1 MPPLAD
7 ATQSEAPGQTSTALP
22 QAVRVETAARLHLGF
37 LDLNGSLGRI
47 FGSIG
52 LAINR
57 PHTELVLRRSD
68 TYRGEGPDHARA
80 VRQLQRFAKLFGL
93 SNSYDVSIKSAIPPH
108 AGLGSGTQLA
118 VAAGVALAAL
128 EGIDVSPTRLGEV
141 VDRGARSAI
150 GIASFERG
158 GFIVDGGKGGSDR
171 APPILIRA
179 DFPDAWRALLVM
191 DPKASGVHGEAE
203 TTAFATLPP
212 LPDAAAASVCRLVLM
227 QLVPALMEEDIAPF
241 GAALTEIQEIVGGH
255 FAAAQGGSIWTSP
268 DVGRVVAAMKAGGA
282 IGIGQSSWGPTG
294 FAFAP
299 SQEIAQHLYDSSI
312 ELARG
317 VGLEI
322 MIVEGRNRGATI
334 EKITNT

>member
-7 ATQSEAPGQTSTALP
+7 AMQSEAPGQKSTARP
-22 QAVRVETAARLHLGF
+22 EAVRVEAAARLHLGF
-37 LDLNGSLGRI
+37 LDLNGSLGRL

-57 PHTELVLRRSD
+57 PRTELVLRRSD
-68 TYRGEGPDHARA
+68 VFRGDGPDHERA
-80 VRQLQRFAKLFGL
+80 VRQLQRFAKLFDL
-93 SNSYDVSIKSAIPPH
+93 TSSYEISIKNAIPPH

-128 EGIDVSPTRLGEV
+128 EGIDITPTRLGEV

-171 APPILIRA
+171 APPIMIRT
-179 DFPDAWRALLVM
+179 DFPEAWRALLVT

-203 TTAFATLPP
+203 TNAFATLPP

-227 QLVPALMEEDIAPF
+227 QLVPALMEEEIEPF
-241 GAALTEIQEIVGGH
+241 GDALTEIQKIVGGH
-255 FAAAQGGSIWTSP
+255 FAAAQGGSPWTSP
-268 DVGRVVAAMKAGGA
+268 AVGRVVEALRANGA

-294 FAFAP
+294 FAFAA
-299 SQEIAQHLYDSSI
+299 SQEIAQRLYDSSI